1 MAETNETSTYE
12 SVGARILRA
21 GIRGQRVI
29 WTPETGWT
37 DGSDEAAR
45 TAAQVATA
53 LDKLDQHGPWC
64 GTPCTRPDAL
74 GYHRRPVP
82 EHWQAL
88 PLRWCAACGVEL
100 VDAGAHCPAMSTGRH
115 QPTEREPRNQ

>member
-1 MAETNETSTYE
+1 MSDPRSTVSY
-12 SVGARILRA
+12 RRP
-21 GIRGQRVI
+21 RPDP
-29 WTPETGWT
+29 TT
-37 DGSDEAAR
+37 EAAR

-82 EHWQAL
+82 EHWQ
-88 PLRWCAACGVEL
+88 PLSIADDAA
-100 VDAGAHCPAMSTGRH
+100 R
-115 QPTEREPRNQ
+115 R